1 MGGNSGGNGPTMKL
15 TDKIS
20 RSQVLKNFSGV
31 KGAGAIT
38 YKVAGV
44 CKMLGSNIVS
54 VGKKGNCKIMI
65 TQASK
70 GKIKGKKAT
79 INVTVG

>member
-1 MGGNSGGNGPTMKL
+1 MKL
-15 TDKIS
+15 NAKIS
-20 RSQVLKNFSGV
+20 RAQVLKYFAGV

-44 CKMLGSNIVS
+44 CKMMGSNIVS
-54 VGKKGNCKIMI
+54 TGKKGNCKILI

-70 GKIKGKKAT
+70 GKVKGKKAT
-79 INVTVG
+79 INVTFG